1 MIASS
6 LCDFCCMYV
15 ENIKHL
21 FWECME
27 IQHVWMH
34 IRVFLHERGVNYD
47 VNFLNISFGINEN
60 TIGAKQFNF
69 IILLAKYFIFK
80 CKYEKM

>member
-1 MIASS
+1 
-6 LCDFCCMYV
+6 
-15 ENIKHL
+15 
-21 FWECME
+21 
-27 IQHVWMH
+27 MH

-60 TIGAKQFNF
+60 KIGAKQFNF

-80 CKYEKM
+80 CKYEKRDIMFESFINYLKNRIEIEQEIATNKN